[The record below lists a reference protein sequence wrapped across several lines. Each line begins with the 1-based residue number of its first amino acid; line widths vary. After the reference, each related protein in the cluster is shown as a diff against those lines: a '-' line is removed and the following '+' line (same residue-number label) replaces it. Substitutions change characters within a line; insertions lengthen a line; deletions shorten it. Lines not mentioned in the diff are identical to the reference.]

1 MVYQSILFKIIFLSW
16 RQPEFHLNTRA
27 SEFDHALLHFI
38 TDHWSERFSNMFG
51 RFLVKPIGFQ
61 HCQYKFLYALEKSVI
76 KSLLNFE
83 LSKRAVEARAFLT
96 YFHQYSGSPPG
107 VLESNLES
115 SACDPLVSI
124 LVKKYSVI
132 TLISVNY
139 KDFSPWKKKIKWLAM
154 KSAFTETTGL
164 GYLIKQPKNHR

>member
-16 RQPEFHLNTRA
+16 RQPELHLNTRA

-132 TLISVNY
+132 TLIRVNY
-139 KDFSPWKKKIKWLAM
+139 KDFSP
-154 KSAFTETTGL
+154 
-164 GYLIKQPKNHR
+164 

>member
-83 LSKRAVEARAFLT
+83 LSKGAVEARALFSDL
-96 YFHQYSGSPPG
+96 FPPVFWEPPG

-139 KDFSPWKKKIKWLAM
+139 KDFSPLKKKNQMAGNEIGLYRDD
-154 KSAFTETTGL
+154 GL
-164 GYLIKQPKNHR
+164 GVLNQTT